1 MLAIFDIIHVQSH
14 DIITTLDHFGLFCGL
29 AQSRFIPQF
38 AEDQKLVRIPTRDL
52 HGIGGV
58 TIIKEHA
65 KSYTVVWFLC
75 DKLNNCIKYLYILFN
90 DPDSKAARHFWVIKS

>member
-29 AQSRFIPQF
+29 TQSRFIPQF

-65 KSYTVVWFLC
+65 KSYTVV
-75 DKLNNCIKYLYILFN
+75 
-90 DPDSKAARHFWVIKS
+90 